1 VIFSVGFVQP
11 GDFSFRRLKIT
22 RAVKTATASTTAI
35 TAPAMIPAT
44 SAADNLRALSGMSG
58 EPAETGTTSGASAL
72 LTSAGTAE
80 AGTPIGDSALL
91 TSGSIEPRLLG
102 DAAGEKRSCTLESGG
117 QGEGMGLS
125 YPMNPIAQAQVLP
138 TCANDL
144 SQLSVVTLFI
154 TIHHQ
159 QKLLT
164 RAML

>member
-58 EPAETGTTSGASAL
+58 EPAETGTT
-72 LTSAGTAE
+72 
-80 AGTPIGDSALL
+80 IGDSALL